1 MLNKSIMNG
10 KISRSSNW
18 MISAAIGAIA
28 SSAILVPQA
37 TFAQASG
44 LNNSP
49 PLQDFQTNDN
59 PDPFSGRSSG
69 TGIFDLIHRSR
80 LGNGRSLDEFT
91 TEQRQ
96 NLNDAAA
103 EFRNKQRQLLQKQAE
118 PSSGAI
124 EPNEITAPVP

>member
-1 MLNKSIMNG
+1 MNS
-10 KISRSSNW
+10 KTSKSSNW
-18 MISAAIGAIA
+18 MIRVAIGAIA
-28 SSAILVPQA
+28 SSSFFLPQA

-44 LNNSP
+44 LNNSQ
-49 PLQDFQTNDN
+49 PLQDFKTNDN
-59 PDPFSGRSSG
+59 PDPFSGRGSG

-80 LGNGRSLDEFT
+80 LGNGRNLDEFT

-124 EPNEITAPVP
+124 EPTEITAPVP